1 LKPNICVIGLGYV
14 GLPLAVEF
22 SKQYKTIGFDINDA
36 RISELR
42 ENIDV
47 TEEVTKLDLEKS
59 SLIYTSDINNIKK
72 SNIYVVTVPT
82 PIDESKKPD
91 LRALMSAS
99 KLVGS
104 VIKQGDTVIY
114 ESTVYPGCTM
124 EECVPIIEKES
135 KLFINQ
141 DFNCGYSPERINPG
155 DKERTLTKITKIT
168 SGSSLKALK
177 IVDDLYASILVDAK
191 TFPVDSIEI
200 AEAAKVI
207 ENAQRDLNIAF
218 VNELALVFEK
228 MNIETNKVIE
238 AASTKWNFLS
248 FKPGIVG
255 GHCIGV
261 DPYYLTYKS
270 NLLGYTPEV
279 ILAGRKLNDNMGK
292 HITRRILKLMV
303 SNDIRIEKSKVLIL
317 GLTFKEN
324 CPDIRNTKVI
334 DIVNEFND
342 YGVSL
347 DIVDPWANGIDVK
360 EEYGMKIKNN
370 VPDLK
375 YDAVVLAV
383 AHNQFLEINL
393 ENYTLEKSVIFDIK
407 SFLPDSSKIKI
418 HRL

>member
-1 LKPNICVIGLGYV
+1 MNPKICIIGLGYV

-22 SKQYKTIGFDINDA
+22 SKRYETIGFDINQE

-42 ENIDV
+42 KNIDV
-47 TEEVTKLDLEKS
+47 TEEVTKQDLERT
-59 SLIYTSDINNIKK
+59 SLTYTSNVKNIKK
-72 SNIYVVTVPT
+72 NNIYIVTVPT

-91 LRALMSAS
+91 LRALIGAS

-104 VIKQGDTVIY
+104 VIKKGDTVIY
-114 ESTVYPGCTM
+114 ESTVYPGCTN

-135 KLFINQ
+135 NLIINQ
-141 DFNCGYSPERINPG
+141 DFYCGYSPERINPG
-155 DKERTLTKITKIT
+155 DKQRTLTKITKIT
-168 SGSSLKALK
+168 SGSNAKALK
-177 IVDDLYASILVDAK
+177 IVDDLYSTILDQAK

-207 ENAQRDLNIAF
+207 ENAQRDLNISF
-218 VNELALVFEK
+218 VNELALIFEK
-228 MNIETNKVIE
+228 MNIDTNKVIE

-303 SNDIRIEKSKVLIL
+303 SNNIIIEKSKVLIL

-342 YGVSL
+342 YGASL
-347 DIVDPWANGIDVK
+347 DIVDPWASRIDVK
-360 EEYGMKIKNN
+360 KEYNLKIKNSI
-370 VPDLK
+370 PEQK

-383 AHNQFLEINL
+383 AHKQFLEINL
-393 ENYTLEKSVIFDIK
+393 ENYTYENSIIFDIK
-407 SFLPDSSKIKI
+407 SFLPDFKKVKI

>member
-1 LKPNICVIGLGYV
+1 MKPNICVIGLGYV

-22 SKQYKTIGFDINDA
+22 SKKYKTIGFDINDG

-59 SLIYTSDINNIKK
+59 SLIYTSDVNNIKK

-104 VIKQGDTVIY
+104 VIKEGDTVIY

-135 KLFINQ
+135 KLLINQ

>member
-1 LKPNICVIGLGYV
+1 MKPNICVIGLGYV

-104 VIKQGDTVIY
+104 VIKEGDTVIY

>member
-1 LKPNICVIGLGYV
+1 MKPNICVIGLGYV

-22 SKQYKTIGFDINDA
+22 SKKYKTIGFDINDA

>member
-1 LKPNICVIGLGYV
+1 MKPNICVIGLGYV

-22 SKQYKTIGFDINDA
+22 SKKYKTIGFDINDG

-59 SLIYTSDINNIKK
+59 SLIYTSDVNNIKK

-104 VIKQGDTVIY
+104 VIKEGDTVIY